1 MITIVA
7 QGKFHSENIAK
18 VLKKK
23 KIINKIYTVLLFKT
37 DKQNT
42 KKKYILYKF
51 IVFIL

>member
-23 KIINKIYTVLLFKT
+23 IINKIYTILLFKT